1 MFCPKCGALQ
11 RPKDGRMCCTRC
23 GCEADMTKQDKK
35 TVTTRATKKEIVVL
49 EGELNVLPTT
59 REAECPKC
67 GHREAYW
74 IIRQTRA
81 ADEPETRIY
90 TCTKC
95 GHKWREF

>member
-11 RPKDGRMCCTRC
+11 RPKDGRLCCTRC
-23 GCEADMTKQDKK
+23 GCESDMTKQDKK
-35 TVTTRATKKEIVVL
+35 TVTTKATKKEIVVL

-59 REAECPKC
+59 RECECPKC
-67 GHREAYW
+67 QHREAYW

-90 TCTKC
+90 ECTKC
-95 GHKWREF
+95 HTRWREY